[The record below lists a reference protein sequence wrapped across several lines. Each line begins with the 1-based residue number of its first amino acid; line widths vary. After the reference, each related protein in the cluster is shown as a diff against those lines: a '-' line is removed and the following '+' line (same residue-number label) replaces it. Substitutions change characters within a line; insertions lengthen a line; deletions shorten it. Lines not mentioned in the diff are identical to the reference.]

1 MRMIQYMNK
10 KQLAGL
16 GIALFIA
23 GGFAATTAPSEDPS
37 PRNLKVIPKNIDED
51 QVERIMHRMSHDL
64 GVTCTHC
71 HPNTK
76 PGVFPQRVDFITD
89 ELPAKNIARK
99 MMVMTDKLNKK
110 YFKYINRYDY
120 DAMTN
125 KSIITCNTCHRG
137 LEKPN
142 NNLVI
147 PD

>member
-1 MRMIQYMNK
+1 MIQYMNK
-10 KQLAGL
+10 KLLAGS

-23 GGFAATTAPSEDPS
+23 CGIAATPAPTEDPS
-37 PRNLKVIPKNIDED
+37 LKNLKVIPKNIDED
-51 QVERIMHRMSHDL
+51 QVERIMHKMSHDL
-64 GVTCTHC
+64 GVTCTYC

-89 ELPAKNIARK
+89 EIPAKNTARK

-110 YFKYINRYDY
+110 YFNYINRYDY

-125 KSIITCNTCHRG
+125 KLIITCNTCHRG